1 MDRIYKIYKIQ
12 TDTETSLKRRRTMA
26 EKRFINPK
34 GLMRPGTYTPV
45 VATHGGRT
53 LYVAGQIAL
62 NEKGELVGA
71 GDLAAQAEQV
81 YQNVGLALKGA
92 GATMND
98 LVKITVYVVNLKPE
112 QRDLMGKVRAR
123 HVNPDNPP
131 ASTLV
136 GVQALAKPE
145 FLVEVEAV
153 AVAD

>member
-1 MDRIYKIYKIQ
+1 
-12 TDTETSLKRRRTMA
+12 MA
-26 EKRFINPK
+26 EKRFINPE
-34 GLMRPGTYTPV
+34 GLVRPGTYTPV
-45 VATHGGRT
+45 VATRGGRT

-123 HVNPDNPP
+123 HVNKDNPP

-145 FLVEVEAV
+145 FLVEVEGIAV
-153 AVAD
+153 VD